1 MMNMTKQEFDKIKER
16 HSKATKGPWDYDYP
30 LLNLKDIN
38 RYPPA
43 IFVPNGNAHTLA
55 TMNTDNDN
63 WINDLCFMGNAWDDI
78 QKLLAEIEYLQK

>member
-1 MMNMTKQEFDKIKER
+1 MTQEELNEIKER
-16 HSKATKGPWDYDYP
+16 HSNATKGSLDYDYP
-30 LLNLKDIN
+30 LLNPKDIN

-43 IFVPNGNAHTLA
+43 IFVPNSNGHTLA
-55 TMNTDNDN
+55 IMNTDNDN